1 MKFLVDELPYYG
13 EYCPFAST
21 EKCYASVMTNEC
33 PRCWDKYMVCS
44 DENPHECELLKEA
57 LIRNES

>member
-21 EKCYASVMTNEC
+21 EQCYASVMTNEC
-33 PRCWDKYMVCS
+33 PRNWNKDIVNSYK
-44 DENPHECELLKEA
+44 NPHECELLKEA